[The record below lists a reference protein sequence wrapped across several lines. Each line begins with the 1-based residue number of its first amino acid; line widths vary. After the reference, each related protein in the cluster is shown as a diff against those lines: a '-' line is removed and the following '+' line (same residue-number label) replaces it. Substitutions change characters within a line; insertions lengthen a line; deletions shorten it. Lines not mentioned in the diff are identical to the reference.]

1 MALKDE
7 NDPAFKAVVAF
18 LKEEQNVNAFVEAMR
33 QFGLGNRK
41 RTQKT
46 NKKENLRTTSS

>member
-33 QFGLGNRK
+33 QFGLGTDADPEDEQE
-41 RTQKT
+41 RT
-46 NKKENLRTTSS
+46 